1 MAVSHTSF
9 DQRLQR
15 INKAPNATAYCGPTA
30 SELKK
35 AVVRSKSKSKS
46 AKFTFP
52 FFVGVGILTGGTAYA
67 WSATSSE
74 YQWVLAFAG

>member
-1 MAVSHTSF
+1 MAVSQTSF
-9 DQRLQR
+9 EQRLKR
-15 INKAPNATAYCGPTA
+15 INRAPNATALCGPTA

-35 AVVRSKSKSKS
+35 AVARPKSKN

-67 WSATSSE
+67 WAATSTE
-74 YQWVLAFAG
+74 YQWVLAFGG

>member
-9 DQRLQR
+9 EERLQR
-15 INKAPNATAYCGPTA
+15 ISKAPNATAFRGPTE

-35 AVVRSKSKSKS
+35 AVIRPKSQS
-46 AKFTFP
+46 AKFTVP

-67 WSATSSE
+67 WAATSTE
-74 YQWVLAFAG
+74 YQWVLAFGG